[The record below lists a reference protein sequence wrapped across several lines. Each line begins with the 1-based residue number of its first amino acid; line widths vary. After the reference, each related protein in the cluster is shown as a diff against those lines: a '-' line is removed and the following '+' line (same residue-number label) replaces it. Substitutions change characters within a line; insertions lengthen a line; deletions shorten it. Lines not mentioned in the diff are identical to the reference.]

1 MAAIQCQCGHI
12 YYGGGVHSGMDSD
25 MNFCK
30 YCEPDRY
37 KDYLEKKKTV
47 MLRHGESKSDSG
59 EQAHTIAISFNFI
72 LGLIIACLWCLSFV
86 R

>member
-1 MAAIQCQCGHI
+1 MIHVIGSCAETILKKVKLGH
-12 YYGGGVHSGMDSD
+12 V
-25 MNFCK
+25 
-30 YCEPDRY
+30 EP
-37 KDYLEKKKTV
+37 
-47 MLRHGESKSDSG
+47 KSDSG